1 MLYTAIERLRKA
13 VGYMDFLFRRSYRG
27 ALKMVVL
34 DWAGTTVDFGC
45 FAPAGV
51 FVRVFA
57 EMGIEI
63 SMREAREPM
72 GLHKR
77 DHIRVISHMERV
89 AAAWIQQHGRP
100 CGEADVEAMFE
111 RFVPLQLEVLADHA
125 ELIAEV
131 PLAQASFRR
140 RGLAIGTT
148 TGYNR
153 EMMDVLV
160 PRAKRQGYEPDH
172 VVCASEVPAGR
183 PAPWMALRNAEYLG
197 IYPLESCVKIGDT
210 PSDISEGLNA
220 GMWSVGVLL
229 SSNELGMSP
238 EEIRRTSTDELER
251 RKEWARARL
260 QGAGAHFVIDSLTDI
275 NAVLDEIEARLRA
288 GERP

>member
-1 MLYTAIERLRKA
+1 MTI
-13 VGYMDFLFRRSYRG
+13 
-27 ALKMVVL
+27 
-34 DWAGTTVDFGC
+34 DFGC

-77 DHIRVISHMERV
+77 DHIRAISHMERV
-89 AAAWIQQHGRP
+89 AAVWVEEHGRP
-100 CGEADVEAMFE
+100 CSEADVEAMFE

-125 ELIAEV
+125 QLIPEV

-153 EMMDVLV
+153 QMMDVLV
-160 PRAKRQGYEPDH
+160 PLAKRQGYEPDH
-172 VVCASEVPAGR
+172 IVCG
-183 PAPWMALRNAEYLG
+183 
-197 IYPLESCVKIGDT
+197 
-210 PSDISEGLNA
+210 
-220 GMWSVGVLL
+220 
-229 SSNELGMSP
+229 
-238 EEIRRTSTDELER
+238 
-251 RKEWARARL
+251 
-260 QGAGAHFVIDSLTDI
+260 
-275 NAVLDEIEARLRA
+275 
-288 GERP
+288 